1 MSDAFDRWMEWRHK
15 PTGDKRSIPAELY
28 AAVMSLPHADRSDRQ
43 RVNEAVRHHDE
54 ARREGRTVWLYLD
67 DYQDGR
73 TRTIGEPGWIKVFAS
88 ADTADRWFKEND
100 PEGVAWEYEVDGGPA
115 EDRSGSTR
123 RTRTPETFP
132 LKIRGAAIY
141 KSKAPDS
148 VMSFGD
154 GPPALAP
161 ALPSRFRRPRFS
173 WIDYY
178 VCRTFSYFGRR
189 NWSPLISSF
198 ELRGLQLVP
207 SGPET

>member
-43 RVNEAVRHHDE
+43 RVNEAVRDHDE

-115 EDRSGSTR
+115 EGSVWLYS
-123 RTRTPETFP
+123 PD
-132 LKIRGAAIY
+132 
-141 KSKAPDS
+141 PDS
-148 VMSFGD
+148 RDVSAQNPGGGD
-154 GPPALAP
+154 L
-161 ALPSRFRRPRFS
+161 
-173 WIDYY
+173 
-178 VCRTFSYFGRR
+178 
-189 NWSPLISSF
+189 
-198 ELRGLQLVP
+198 
-207 SGPET
+207 